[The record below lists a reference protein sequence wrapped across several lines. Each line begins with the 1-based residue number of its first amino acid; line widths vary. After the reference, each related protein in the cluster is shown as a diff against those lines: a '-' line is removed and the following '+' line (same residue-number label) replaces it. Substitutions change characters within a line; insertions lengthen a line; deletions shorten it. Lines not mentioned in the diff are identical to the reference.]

1 MVYFHFRH
9 WTANLLSLLWNKC
22 TVLCAKKIYHIRW
35 LRSAVIRFKFWMA
48 TGANSI
54 WCRLNVLPIYS
65 KQSPRLIQDRW
76 AEWKSTFDC
85 YITQFGQNQIPVS
98 TFKSHSCLLNVSIL
112 EFYCEAKFLLPG
124 RQHPLFPNQLDH
136 ILDIYIMMIIITIV
150 MIIITSIMM
159 TPLLAIRPAPPAHH
173 LVCIQ
178 HHCHNLSKVRPSHK
192 NQLQQKTIA
201 TNCHKIS
208 TNCHKLSQNCHKIAI
223 K

>member
-1 MVYFHFRH
+1 M
-9 WTANLLSLLWNKC
+9 ANLFSLLWNKC
-22 TVLCAKKIYHIRW
+22 IVLCAKKIYHTRC

-76 AEWKSTFDC
+76 AEWKSTYDC

-112 EFYCEAKFLLPG
+112 EFYCEAKFLLWG
-124 RQHPLFPNQLDH
+124 RQHPLFPNQLDR
-136 ILDIYIMMIIITIV
+136 ISDIYIIMIIITIMMLIITNV
-150 MIIITSIMM
+150 MIIITNVMIIISIMM

-192 NQLQQKTIA
+192 NQLQQK
-201 TNCHKIS
+201 
-208 TNCHKLSQNCHKIAI
+208 QNCHKITTNCH

>member
-1 MVYFHFRH
+1 M
-9 WTANLLSLLWNKC
+9 ANSFSLLWNKC
-22 TVLCAKKIYHIRW
+22 IVQCAKKIYHTRW

-76 AEWKSTFDC
+76 AEWKSTYDC
-85 YITQFGQNQIPVS
+85 NITQFGQNQIPVS

-124 RQHPLFPNQLDH
+124 RQHPLFPNQLDR
-136 ILDIYIMMIIITIV
+136 ISDIYIIITIMMIIITIM
-150 MIIITSIMM
+150 MIIITNMIIIISIMM

-192 NQLQQKTIA
+192 NQLQQKQ
-201 TNCHKIS
+201 NCHKIT
-208 TNCHKLSQNCHKIAI
+208 TNCHKLPLKCHK
-223 K
+223 